1 MLLTMLKK
9 IDYTNLFQRR
19 RLDRATA
26 ETGGGR

>member
-19 RLDRATA
+19 RPDQGTA
-26 ETGGGR
+26 DTGDGR